1 MKVVIDDYRLE
12 KMEVYTNPLNDKIKR
27 QAAEIT
33 RLLREN
39 EDLKNENLV
48 LSGCIDGSGIDIEH
62 ARAAGQQ
69 EAWELAK
76 NIALDEM
83 FGGYKVSE
91 LKEIFGLMY
100 LPEIFRLTY
109 SEAAAKVAAWE
120 KAKEE
125 LCVGDEV
132 ELTNGVKFFLTYSCD
147 DIVNGV
153 SGSGRCFEGILVQEC
168 KKTGRHFDIAS
179 MLAQIGGEE

>member
-125 LCVGDEV
+125 LCVGDV
-132 ELTNGVKFFLTYSCD
+132 VIDWNGNTAVVIQSVIDAIKLLYGNGSTHTAIKRKLT
-147 DIVNGV
+147 
-153 SGSGRCFEGILVQEC
+153 
-168 KKTGRHFDIAS
+168 KTGRHIDIAS